1 MRKKKKKKKKRKK
14 FDYRECNK
22 FFSSYEF
29 TKEKICEGEKFF
41 FEKNFV
47 RNIVDVDEF
56 FRSSDESRRRDFAV
70 KFCTGV
76 VNPDIKSWTV
86 SGLRSLGVS
95 VCGDEKKKERK
106 KERRRKK
113 RNEKLRALARPTVSF
128 HVPQSG

>member
-1 MRKKKKKKKKRKK
+1 MYEEEEEEEKKKERNSITANVINSFPVTNLRRKK
-14 FDYRECNK
+14 FSKERN
-22 FFSSYEF
+22 FFLR
-29 TKEKICEGEKFF
+29 
-41 FEKNFV
+41 KNVV

-106 KERRRKK
+106 KKKKKER
-113 RNEKLRALARPTVSF
+113 EVAR
-128 HVPQSG
+128 SG